1 MLNTG
6 MKVTH
11 LDHLVLTV
19 QDIEATV
26 AFYTSVMG
34 MEKEVFGEGRIA
46 LKFGNQKINLHEQGN
61 ELQPHANTPTPG
73 SANLCFVTMMALDKA
88 MNHVENC
95 GVEIL
100 IGPVIRTGATGS
112 IRSFYFRDP
121 DSNLI
126 EIANEIDN

>member
-1 MLNTG
+1 MLNIG

-11 LDHLVLTV
+11 LDHFVLTV
-19 QDIEATV
+19 QDIEVTV

-61 ELQPHANTPTPG
+61 ELQPHANTPIPG
-73 SANLCFVTMMALDKA
+73 SADLCFVTTMALDEA
-88 MNHVENC
+88 MNHVKNC

-126 EIANEIDN
+126 EIANEIYD

>member
-1 MLNTG
+1 MLNIG

-11 LDHLVLTV
+11 LDHFVLTV
-19 QDIEATV
+19 QDIEVTV

-34 MEKEVFGEGRIA
+34 MEKEVFAEGRIA

-61 ELQPHANTPTPG
+61 ELQPHANTPIPG
-73 SANLCFVTMMALDKA
+73 SADLCFVTTMALDEA
-88 MNHVENC
+88 MNHVKNC

-126 EIANEIDN
+126 EIANEIYD